1 MHVGGSQD
9 APDPARLDL
18 NLVRVFVAI
27 HEARSVTLAADRL
40 GVTQPSVSH
49 ALARLRTTY
58 GDRLFT
64 RSASGLVPTPLA
76 DQLAPPLRHALATVE
91 ATLDEARAFQAERSS
106 RQFRIAMS
114 DIGALYFTPPLLKR
128 LQQRAPGVRVDIVQP
143 SASLV
148 DDLAAGVVDFAVGNL
163 PELVAATRTVS
174 LFQEQYVC
182 LMAEDHPWI
191 GSSISIQEF
200 ARARHVLVTSPS
212 SGHVLVDGI
221 LASQGVVRNI
231 VARVPQFSVLPYL
244 VSHTDLLV
252 VLPSRVARLFV
263 TLGGLKSL
271 ALPVAIPRF
280 EVRAHWHARQQDN
293 PAHRW
298 MREQLVDTLRG
309 L

>member
-1 MHVGGSQD
+1 MDDPTH
-9 APDPARLDL
+9 APEAARLDL

-40 GVTQPSVSH
+40 GLTQPSVSH
-49 ALARLRTTY
+49 ALAKLRTAY

-64 RSASGLVPTPLA
+64 RAASGLVPTPLA
-76 DQLAPPLRHALATVE
+76 DQLAPPLRHALATME
-91 ATLDEARAFQAERSS
+91 ATLDEVRAFLPERSS

-128 LQQRAPGVRVDIVQP
+128 LQERAPGMRVDIVQP

-148 DDLAAGVVDFAVGNL
+148 DDLAAGAIDFAVGNL
-163 PELVAATRTVS
+163 PELVATTRTQS
-174 LFQEQYVC
+174 LFKERYVC
-182 LMAEDHPWI
+182 LMAQDHPWI
-191 GSSISIQEF
+191 GESMSIDEF

-221 LASQGVVRNI
+221 LASQGIVRNV

-244 VSHTDLLV
+244 VSNTDLLV

-263 TLGGLKSL
+263 TVGSLK
-271 ALPVAIPRF
+271 ALEVPVAIPGF

-298 MREQLVDTLRG
+298 MREQFVETLS
-309 L
+309 LL

>member
-1 MHVGGSQD
+1 MD
-9 APDPARLDL
+9 EPTTPDLPARLDL

-27 HEARSVTLAADRL
+27 HETRSVTLAADRL
-40 GVTQPSVSH
+40 GITQPSVSH
-49 ALARLRTTY
+49 ALAKLRVTY
-58 GDRLFT
+58 NDRLFT
-64 RSASGLVPTPLA
+64 RAASGLVPTPLA
-76 DQLAPPLRHALATVE
+76 DQLAAPLRQALGMVE
-91 ATLDEARAFQAERSS
+91 ATLDEARAFHPERSS

-114 DIGALYFTPPLLKR
+114 DIGALYFTPPLLRR
-128 LQQRAPGVRVDIVQP
+128 LQERAPGMRFDIVQP
-143 SASLV
+143 SATLA
-148 DDLAAGVVDFAVGNL
+148 DDLAAGAVDFAVGNL

-174 LFQEQYVC
+174 LFQEHYVC

-191 GSSISIQEF
+191 GESMSIEAF

-221 LASQGVVRNI
+221 LASQGIVRNI

-263 TLGGLKSL
+263 SVGSLKSL
-271 ALPVAIPRF
+271 DLPVAIPTF
-280 EVRAHWHARQQDN
+280 EVRAHWHGRQQDN

-298 MREQLVDTLRG
+298 MREQLVETLQV